1 MTEMLNDL
9 SGLEDRLEKT
19 NLGDDEDENESDES
33 DASSDENND
42 NKENEQNEERQVSE
56 NATTDK

>member
-1 MTEMLNDL
+1 MSEKQNDL
-9 SGLEDRLEKT
+9 SGIEDQLEKT
-19 NLGDDEDENESDES
+19 NLSDDEDEDEDES

>member
-1 MTEMLNDL
+1 MSEKQNDL
-9 SGLEDRLEKT
+9 SGIEDQLEKT
-19 NLGDDEDENESDES
+19 NLSDDEDEDES